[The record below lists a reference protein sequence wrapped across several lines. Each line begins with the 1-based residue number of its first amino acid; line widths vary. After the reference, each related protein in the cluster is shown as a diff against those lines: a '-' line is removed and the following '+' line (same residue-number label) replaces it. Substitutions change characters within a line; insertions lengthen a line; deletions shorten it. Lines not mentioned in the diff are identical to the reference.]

1 MNKGS
6 ISFYFFTDLLNQL
19 APFSPDKQKEIL
31 KQFSMKYIK
40 KGDQHF
46 FNTYYV
52 LGTSLKNHKTLHN
65 LHNHLRKKIRLKV
78 FFLTTSRATVQQCS
92 KADAFTTI
100 EHNRPQRLIWI
111 YSARQHFLLPWKR
124 GNPGLFSPP
133 SWTISSHRFSSSRL
147 DIALRLCLYW
157 FVTAV
162 QLTPTAKQMLQGKW
176 HGKGTKELLAS

>member
-1 MNKGS
+1 
-6 ISFYFFTDLLNQL
+6 
-19 APFSPDKQKEIL
+19 
-31 KQFSMKYIK
+31 MKYIK

-52 LGTSLKNHKTLHN
+52 LGTSLKKHKTLHN
-65 LHNHLRKKIRLKV
+65 LHNHLRKKMRFKV

-100 EHNRPQRLIWI
+100 EHNHPTHLD

-133 SWTISSHRFSSSRL
+133 SSTISSHGFSSSRL
-147 DIALRLCLYW
+147 DYSSQAVPILDRDSC
-157 FVTAV
+157 TAHSYCRV
-162 QLTPTAKQMLQGKW
+162 DASGKMAWKRHTGTSGKLKNMQEAEFYRGQGF
-176 HGKGTKELLAS
+176 